1 MRGEQSKTMLTA
13 AKINKYETK
22 HKIQQQYGYL
32 IYSWT
37 FWHNNVSG
45 AEKWKIWRIKEAYRK
60 NNYLNKE
67 TNNHRLIIKNV

>member
-32 IYSWT
+32 IYS
-37 FWHNNVSG
+37 
-45 AEKWKIWRIKEAYRK
+45 
-60 NNYLNKE
+60 
-67 TNNHRLIIKNV
+67 